1 MISKLRL
8 YILSLPLAVLI
19 AILLVGCGS
28 QDSEPPTPTPLPEP
42 TEIPKPVY
50 SVQLGEVAEQAI
62 FDAQVYPIY
71 ETQLFFT
78 VTGKVKEIF
87 VKAGDVVTRGQLLAV
102 LDTTQEETELVT
114 IETELATLEGDYNHA
129 HHKAELGLQIAQ
141 MTLDLYKQQNRSEQ
155 EIKIQELQVELAQI
169 DLDEILEPV
178 DIQVKRDRVAELKTI
193 IANASLLSPADDHV
207 LFVLLSSGRVVD
219 PQIPVVSLGD
229 PTQLEVRGKL
239 TSSDM
244 ERLRE
249 GMPAVIELKNEAV
262 SSRGSVR
269 LLPAPYGSG
278 SDENIHIQF
287 EGVNPAEQGYEIMGW
302 VRVTIIIDRHEN
314 ALWLP
319 PEAIND
325 IGGRIFVFI
334 QEGETTRRV
343 DVKLGL
349 VTSERVEILEGL
361 SEGQTIVVP

>member
-8 YILSLPLAVLI
+8 FILSLLLTLLI
-19 AILLVGCGS
+19 AIFLAGCGS

-42 TEIPKPVY
+42 TEMPRPVY
-50 SVQLGEVAEQAI
+50 SVQLGEVAEQVI
-62 FDAQVYPIY
+62 FDAQVYPIN
-71 ETQLFFT
+71 ETQLYFT

-87 VKAGDVVTRGQLLAV
+87 VKAGDVVTRGQLLAI
-102 LDTTQEETELVT
+102 LDTTQEQTELVA
-114 IETELATLEGDYNHA
+114 IETELAKLEGDYNHA

-178 DIQVKRDRVAELKTI
+178 DIQVKRDRVADLKTI
-193 IANASLLSPADDHV
+193 IDHASLLSPADDHV
-207 LFVLLSSGRVVD
+207 LFILLSSGRVVD
-219 PQIPVVSLGD
+219 PETPVISLGD
-229 PTQLEVRGKL
+229 PSQLEVRGKL
-239 TSSDM
+239 TGSDM

-249 GMPAVIELKNEAV
+249 GMPAIIGLRNGNI
-262 SSRGSVR
+262 SSNGSIQ
-269 LLPAPYGSG
+269 LLPAPYGTG
-278 SDENIHIQF
+278 PDEYIHVQF
-287 EGVNPAEQGYEIMGW
+287 ESANPTEQGYEIMGW

-334 QEGETTRRV
+334 QDGETTRRV

-349 VTSERVEILEGL
+349 VTSERIEILEGL

>member
-1 MISKLRL
+1 MISKLRSFYFL
-8 YILSLPLAVLI
+8 FPLSGLI
-19 AILLVGCGS
+19 IILLVGCGS
-28 QDSEPPTPTPLPEP
+28 QGSELPTPTPLPEP
-42 TEIPKPVY
+42 TEIPRPVY
-50 SVQLGEVAEQAI
+50 SVQLGEVADQAI
-62 FDAQVYPIY
+62 FDAQVFPIH

-102 LDTTQEETELVT
+102 LDTTQEEIELVT
-114 IETELATLEGDYNHA
+114 SEAELAKQEGDYNHA
-129 HHKAELGLQIAQ
+129 RHKAELGLQIAQ
-141 MTLDLYKQQNRSEQ
+141 MTLDLYKQQNRPEQ

-169 DLDEILEPV
+169 NMDEILEPE

-193 IANASLLSPADDHV
+193 IANASFFSPANDHV
-207 LFVLLSSGRVVD
+207 LFVLLGSGRAVD
-219 PQIPVVSLGD
+219 PQTPVVSLGD
-229 PTQLEVRGKL
+229 PTQLEVRAKL

-249 GMPAVIELKNEAV
+249 GMPAAIGLKNKNI
-262 SSRGSVR
+262 SSSGSIR

-278 SDENIHIQF
+278 SDEFIHIQF
-287 EGVNPAEQGYEIMGW
+287 EGVNPAELGYQIMGW

-343 DVKLGL
+343 DIKLGL

>member
-1 MISKLRL
+1 MISKFRPF
-8 YILSLPLAVLI
+8 ILLLPLTVLI
-19 AILLVGCGS
+19 AILLAGCGA

-42 TEIPKPVY
+42 TDIPRPVY
-50 SVQLGEVAEQAI
+50 SVQLGEVAEQVS
-62 FDAQVYPIY
+62 FDAQVYPIQ

-78 VTGKVKEIF
+78 VTGKVKELF
-87 VKAGDVVTRGQLLAV
+87 VNAGDVVTRGQLLAI

-114 IETELATLEGDYNHA
+114 IEAELAQLEEDYNHA
-129 HHKAELGLQIAQ
+129 RYKADLGLQIAE
-141 MTLDLYKQQNRSEQ
+141 MTLDLYKLQNRSEQ

-169 DLDEILEPV
+169 ALDEIVEPV
-178 DIQVKRDRVAELKTI
+178 NIQVKRERVAELKTI

-207 LFVLLSSGRVVD
+207 LFVLLGSGRVVD
-219 PQIPVVSLGD
+219 PQTPVVSLGD
-229 PTQLEVRGKL
+229 PTQLEVRGRL
-239 TSSDM
+239 TGSDI

-249 GMPAVIELKNEAV
+249 GMPAVIKLKNGSI
-262 SSRGSVR
+262 SSNGSVR

-278 SDENIHIQF
+278 NGENIHIQF
-287 EGVNPAEQGYEIMGW
+287 EGVSLAEEGYEIMGW

-319 PEAIND
+319 PEAVND

>member
-1 MISKLRL
+1 MISKFRPIVLL
-8 YILSLPLAVLI
+8 LPFTVLI
-19 AILLVGCGS
+19 VILLAGCGS
-28 QDSEPPTPTPLPEP
+28 QNTELPTPTPLPES
-42 TEIPKPVY
+42 TDIPRPVY
-50 SVQLGEVAEQAI
+50 SVQLGEVAEQTV
-62 FDAQVYPIY
+62 FDAQVYPIQ

-87 VKAGDVVTRGQLLAV
+87 VKAGDVVTQGQLLAI

-114 IETELATLEGDYNHA
+114 IETELAKLEGDYNHA
-129 HHKAELGLQIAQ
+129 RHKAELGLQIAQ
-141 MTLDLYKQQNRSEQ
+141 MTLDLYKQQNRSE
-155 EIKIQELQVELAQI
+155 EEMKIQELQVELAQI

-178 DIQVKRDRVAELKTI
+178 DIQVRRDRVAVLKTI
-193 IANASLLSPADDHV
+193 IANASLLSPADDHI

-219 PQIPVVSLGD
+219 PQTPVISLGD
-229 PTQLEVRGKL
+229 PTQLEVRGQL

-249 GMPAVIELKNEAV
+249 GMTAVIELKDGNI
-262 SSRGSVR
+262 SSSGSIR

-287 EGVNPAEQGYEIMGW
+287 EAANPAEEGFELMGW

-361 SEGQTIVVP
+361 SEGQAIVVP